1 MALPRFV
8 AERVIKAVFVVIAI
22 VIMNFFLIR
31 LAPGDPAIVLAGES
45 GAADPQFLDQLRK
58 QFGLDRPLLEQLWI
72 YLKGFLSFDLGFSHR
87 QQRTIASL
95 IFERLPATI
104 LLTMSAFAIALVGGI
119 ILGTLAARHVGR
131 WIDSAISALALL
143 CYATPLFWIALMAVL
158 LFAVTLEWL
167 PAFGMATV
175 GGNLTGLAYVLDVAH
190 HLVLPATV
198 LGLFYIALYTRLT
211 RASLL
216 EVGNQ
221 DFIRTARAKGVRE
234 GRILWVHQLRN
245 ALLPIITMAGL
256 QAGHLIGGAVVVET
270 VFAWPGIGRLAFDAL
285 LQRDYNL
292 LLGIFFITASM
303 VVVFNLITD
312 LIYGVADPRIDV
324 TR

>member
-8 AERVIKAVFVVIAI
+8 AGRLIKAIFVVIAI
-22 VIMNFFLIR
+22 VVMNFFLIR

-45 GAADPQFLDQLRK
+45 GAADPLFLEQLRR
-58 QFGLDRPLLEQLWI
+58 QFGLDRSLPEQLWL

-119 ILGTLAARHVGR
+119 ILGTLAARHAGR
-131 WIDSAISALALL
+131 WVDSLISALALV

-158 LFAVTLEWL
+158 LFSVTLEWL

-175 GGNLTGLAYVLDVAH
+175 GGNLSGLAYALDVAH

-234 GRILWVHQLRN
+234 RRILWVHQLRN

-303 VVVFNLITD
+303 VVLFNLITD
-312 LIYGVADPRIDV
+312 LIYGVVDPRIDV

>member
-8 AERVIKAVFVVIAI
+8 AGRVIKAIFVVIAI
-22 VIMNFFLIR
+22 VVMNFFLIR
-31 LAPGDPAIVLAGES
+31 LAPGDPAVVLAGES
-45 GAADPQFLDQLRK
+45 GAADPLFLEQLRR
-58 QFGLDRPLLEQLWI
+58 QFGLDRSLPEQLWL

-104 LLTMSAFAIALVGGI
+104 LLTISAFTIALVGGI
-119 ILGTLAARHVGR
+119 ILGTLAARRAGR
-131 WIDSAISALALL
+131 WADSLISALALV

-158 LFAVTLEWL
+158 LFSVTLEWL

-175 GGNLTGLAYVLDVAH
+175 GGNLTGLAYALDVAH
-190 HLVLPATV
+190 HLILPATV

-216 EVGNQ
+216 EVGDQ

-234 GRILWVHQLRN
+234 RRILWVHQLRN

-303 VVVFNLITD
+303 VVLFNLITD
-312 LIYGVADPRIDV
+312 LIYGIVDPRIDV